1 MSIYDIVGRY
11 GCRAGV
17 SAGGDAPAR
26 AAPCDG
32 GRGARG
38 LAHRRARPARL
49 PREPRDAVPA
59 AGTVGGRRPPQ
70 VAPGGRRRAATAPLP
85 GDSPGQKGARRLPE
99 GTAGPRRRG
108 PGSPVSPGDP
118 RRVSLATIA
127 IEWGRIG
134 VTGFGGPPAHI
145 GLLRRLCV
153 ERRRWLSAREFED
166 GIAAT
171 GLLPGPASTQ
181 LALYCAWRLWG
192 AAGALVGGICFI
204 VPGLVVLLALSSVFL
219 AAHPPRWVE
228 GAAAG
233 AGAVVPAVAV
243 QAALG
248 LLPASRRGARE
259 EAPGRPAGGG
269 VRGRRLRWLC
279 YLAAGGA
286 AGALA
291 GPLLVVGL
299 AACGLA
305 AAAGRAGGAGPG
317 PRPPRGAP
325 APVGPSAP
333 APRRARGT

>member
-99 GTAGPRRRG
+99 GTAGARRRG

-153 ERRRWLSAREFED
+153 ERRGWLSAREFED

-181 LALYCAWRLWG
+181 LAIYCAWTLRG
-192 AAGALVGGICFI
+192 PAGALVGALGFI
-204 VPGLVVLLALSSVFL
+204 GPGLLVILGLSALFLEARPPLLVV
-219 AAHPPRWVE
+219 

-233 AGAVVPAVAV
+233 AGAAV
-243 QAALG
+243 
-248 LLPASRRGARE
+248 
-259 EAPGRPAGGG
+259 PAGGVRSPG
-269 VRGRRLRWLC
+269 RLGAASRGR
-279 YLAAGGA
+279 GGA
-286 AGALA
+286 AGR
-291 GPLLVVGL
+291 G
-299 AACGLA
+299 
-305 AAAGRAGGAGPG
+305 GRWG
-317 PRPPRGAP
+317 
-325 APVGPSAP
+325 
-333 APRRARGT
+333 